1 MPSIFEQKAQDLRRK
16 AIFFA
21 GIFAFVMGCTSYLA
35 YERSAKSDI
44 PFYKRKIPT
53 LEKAI
58 IIDPKGPSLDPK
70 YYEVMGRIDS
80 EARNVTLLVD
90 QCKDAFELLRF
101 EAENVGGDAL
111 IDVSCTS
118 GTFNATAKGTVI
130 SFKNREEALKA
141 LKEIKAVLK

>member
-1 MPSIFEQKAQDLRRK
+1 MRRK

-21 GIFAFVMGCTSYLA
+21 GIFAFVIGCTSYLA

-70 YYEVMGRIDS
+70 YYEVMGRAEGEVS
-80 EARNVTLLVD
+80 HVSALSPHCKEAI
-90 QCKDAFELLRF
+90 KMLRY

-130 SFKNREEALKA
+130 TFKNREEALKV
-141 LKEIKAVLK
+141 LKEIKAILK

>member
-1 MPSIFEQKAQDLRRK
+1 MRGK

-21 GIFAFVMGCTSYLA
+21 GIFAFTIGCASHLNYDKSS
-35 YERSAKSDI
+35 RSDI
-44 PFYKRKIPT
+44 PFHKRKVPS

-58 IIDPKGPSLDPK
+58 IIDPQGPALDPK
-70 YYEVMGRIDS
+70 YYEVMGRAEGEVS
-80 EARNVTLLVD
+80 HVSALSPH
-90 QCKDAFELLRF
+90 CKDAIKMLRY
-101 EAENVGGDAL
+101 EAENVGGDGL

-141 LKEIKAVLK
+141 LKEIKAILK

>member
-1 MPSIFEQKAQDLRRK
+1 MRGK
-16 AIFFA
+16 AIFLA
-21 GIFAFVMGCTSYLA
+21 GIFAFTIGCASHLNYD
-35 YERSAKSDI
+35 RSSKSDI
-44 PFYKRKIPT
+44 PFYKRKIPS

-70 YYEVMGRIDS
+70 YYEVMGRAEGEVS
-80 EARNVTLLVD
+80 HVSALSPHCKEAI
-90 QCKDAFELLRF
+90 KMLRY

-130 SFKNREEALKA
+130 TFKNREEALKV
-141 LKEIKAVLK
+141 LKEIKAILK